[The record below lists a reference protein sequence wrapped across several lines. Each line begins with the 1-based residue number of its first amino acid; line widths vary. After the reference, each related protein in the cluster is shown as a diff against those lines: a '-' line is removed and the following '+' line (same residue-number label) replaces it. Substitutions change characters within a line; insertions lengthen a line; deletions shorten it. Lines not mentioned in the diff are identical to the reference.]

1 VSAAGAQPLPA
12 SGAPAWLGAIRPKTL
27 GASVCPVA
35 MGAGLAWHDDAFA
48 WTPVLAAL
56 AGAGLLQVASNL
68 ANDLFDGLRGTD
80 SGARIG
86 PARAVASG
94 AISARAMAVAL
105 VLVLAAAAV
114 PATYLSMQA
123 GAWFAV
129 IGIAGAVSA
138 VAYTAGPMPLA
149 YVGLGDLFVFAFF
162 GPVAV
167 AGTRAACDGTWSGE
181 AMFLGIAPGAIG
193 VCLLATNNLRDRA
206 GDAASGKRT
215 LIVRFGERFGRALIA
230 TCHAAAIAVPVTAW
244 AAWRMPAGAMAASAV
259 AAAFVPVSV
268 SVLRGRDGAALNG
281 TLAGFGAML
290 YAYGVAFTAGLMLTP
305 DAGGP
310 P

>member
-1 VSAAGAQPLPA
+1 MNGAGAQPHPA
-12 SGAPAWLGAIRPKTL
+12 SGARAWIGAIRPKTL
-27 GASVCPVA
+27 GASLCPVA
-35 MGAGLAWHDDAFA
+35 MGAGLAWHEGAFA
-48 WTPVLAAL
+48 WMPVVAAL
-56 AGAGLLQVASNL
+56 AGAALLQIASNL
-68 ANDLFDGLRGTD
+68 ANDLFDGVRGTD

-94 AISARAMAVAL
+94 AISARAMAGAL
-105 VLVLAAAAV
+105 VLALAAASV
-114 PATYLSMQA
+114 PAAYLSMHA

-167 AGTRAACDGTWSGE
+167 AGTRAACDGAWSGE
-181 AMFLGIAPGAIG
+181 ALFLGVAPGAIG
-193 VCLLATNNLRDRA
+193 VCLLATNNLRDRV

-215 LIVRFGERFGRALIA
+215 LIVRFGEKFGRALIA
-230 TCHAAAIAVPVTAW
+230 TCHAAAMAVPVAAW
-244 AAWRMPAGAMAASAV
+244 AAWQLPAGAMAASAV

-268 SVLRGRDGAALNG
+268 AVLRGRDGMALNG
-281 TLAGFGAML
+281 TLA
-290 YAYGVAFTAGLMLTP
+290 
-305 DAGGP
+305 
-310 P
+310 